1 MCKKYCRVFITI
13 YCVDCCVYYSLLLV
27 IRSAIAWLINE
38 GMKLKFVILE
48 VGNSRGDM
56 VGGSRR
62 VVAWVLNGAL
72 LLEMIRYKL
81 AWWLFIYQRL
91 LCVKFVMSMSYLSK
105 QEDIV

>member
-1 MCKKYCRVFITI
+1 
-13 YCVDCCVYYSLLLV
+13 
-27 IRSAIAWLINE
+27 
-38 GMKLKFVILE
+38 MKLKFVILE

>member
-1 MCKKYCRVFITI
+1 MQNYCHVFIT